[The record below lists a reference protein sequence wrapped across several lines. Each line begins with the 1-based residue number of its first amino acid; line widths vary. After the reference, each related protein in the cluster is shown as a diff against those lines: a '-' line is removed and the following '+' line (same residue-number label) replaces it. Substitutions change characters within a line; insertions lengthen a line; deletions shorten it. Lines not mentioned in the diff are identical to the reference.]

1 MAMNKDWQIDLE
13 SFNIL
18 FLPEVQEELPPDMLP
33 YVEDILRQIGEMQ
46 KKEDSDESDIRFSV
60 VGPDAAS
67 ECCEAPRRKE
77 ISRRKEPSRRKKES
91 GAGQPSF
98 WDTLFEDNDTVAKE
112 ESAAKE
118 EAPDARTQ
126 AIIDA
131 WENIERKFG
140 ITIDDLYVILRC
152 RVKLSRLTITTSN
165 KLFLTDF
172 DNKEVKLDD
181 LTKALYYFY
190 LRHPEG
196 ATLKE
201 LYEHEEEILKY
212 YSGITGRDDLNG
224 IRKSVKDLLDPYGNG
239 RNVCMSRIKKA
250 LRDAVG
256 DPVAGFY
263 YVDGKYGEARKVR
276 IDRDLVIWEH

>member
-1 MAMNKDWQIDLE
+1 MTMNEDWQIDLE

-18 FLPEVQEELPPDMLP
+18 FLPELQEALPPDMLP
-33 YVEDILRQIGEMQ
+33 LVEDLHRQIREMQ
-46 KKEDSDESDIRFSV
+46 PVEEKAT
-60 VGPDAAS
+60 PL
-67 ECCEAPRRKE
+67 RKE
-77 ISRRKEPSRRKKES
+77 YSRNESHRYKKPAPSK
-91 GAGQPSF
+91 PSI
-98 WDTLFEDNDTVAKE
+98 WDTLFAESDANVVGAPTVRE
-112 ESAAKE
+112 EE
-118 EAPDARTQ
+118 PDARTQ
-126 AIIDA
+126 AILDA
-131 WENIERKFG
+131 WESIERQFG

-165 KLFLTDF
+165 KLYLTDF
-172 DNKEVKLDD
+172 ENKEVKMDD
-181 LTKALYYFY
+181 LTKALYFYY

-201 LYEHEEEILKY
+201 LYEHEDEILKY
-212 YSGITGRDDLNG
+212 YSGITGRDDMDG

-239 RNVCMSRIKKA
+239 RNVSLSRIKKA
-250 LRDAVG
+250 FRDVVG

>member
-1 MAMNKDWQIDLE
+1 MAMNEDRKIDLE
-13 SFNIL
+13 YFNIL
-18 FLPEVQEELPPDMLP
+18 FQQELLEELPPDMLP
-33 YVEDILRQIGEMQ
+33 CIEDFRRQILEMQ
-46 KKEDSDESDIRFSV
+46 EEEESDIRFSI
-60 VGPDAAS
+60 DYLDEAS
-67 ECCEAPRRKE
+67 ESYSIPQRKE
-77 ISRRKEPSRRKKES
+77 SSRKKKS
-91 GAGQPSF
+91 RQPSF
-98 WDTLFEDNDTVAKE
+98 WDTMFEDNVA
-112 ESAAKE
+112 
-118 EAPDARTQ
+118 DARTQ

-152 RVKLSRLTITTSN
+152 RVKLSRLTITTAN
-165 KLFLTDF
+165 RIYLTDF
-172 DNKEVKLDD
+172 ENQEVKMDD
-181 LTKALYYFY
+181 LTKALYFYY

-201 LYEHEEEILKY
+201 LYEHEDEILKY
-212 YSGITGRDDLNG
+212 YSGITGRDDLQG

-250 LRDAVG
+250 FRDIVG